1 MGCEAHFNSTDAL
14 KYFKKLY
21 ATFIADFWGVIHLI
35 QATFI
40 IARIED
46 LKMKGLKFNFKIKH
60 SYSSKYVQS
69 YTVDICL
76 LCPFAV

>member
-1 MGCEAHFNSTDAL
+1 MGCGAHFNSTDAL
-14 KYFKKLY
+14 KHLKKLY
-21 ATFIADFWGVIHLI
+21 ATFIADFWGVIHSL

-40 IARIED
+40 IARIEN
-46 LKMKGLKFNFKIKH
+46 LNMKGLKFNLKLKH

-69 YTVDICL
+69 YTVDVCL